1 MNTNNTSLDIRV
13 RRFSVAAL
21 AVVLSLQ
28 LSACV
33 HQPMGPEDNPVAS
46 ISTSTNDCQ
55 NQLALND
62 FPGAEE
68 LDPTNIRLFN
78 WNVHKTRDHNWTQT
92 LDSFATSADLILFQE
107 ASLREETI
115 LEIDSSKHWT
125 FIPGY
130 RSRGEVTGVMTL
142 SSIKPLTQCGFVH
155 AEPLL
160 RTPKATNITRFA
172 LGGTDETLMV
182 VNVHAVNFS
191 LGLGAFEQQFEQ
203 IQSLIGSHN
212 GPVILSGDLNTWRPK
227 RMQLVEALAAELG
240 LEPVAF
246 ATDHRIKVFGQ
257 WLDHIYVR
265 GLYALDAS
273 TQEVDTSDHNPM
285 SAVLSM

>member
-115 LEIDSSKHWT
+115 LEIDS
-125 FIPGY
+125 
-130 RSRGEVTGVMTL
+130 
-142 SSIKPLTQCGFVH
+142 
-155 AEPLL
+155 
-160 RTPKATNITRFA
+160 
-172 LGGTDETLMV
+172 
-182 VNVHAVNFS
+182 
-191 LGLGAFEQQFEQ
+191 
-203 IQSLIGSHN
+203 
-212 GPVILSGDLNTWRPK
+212 
-227 RMQLVEALAAELG
+227 
-240 LEPVAF
+240 
-246 ATDHRIKVFGQ
+246 
-257 WLDHIYVR
+257 
-265 GLYALDAS
+265 
-273 TQEVDTSDHNPM
+273 
-285 SAVLSM
+285 